1 MRTRT
6 NAHRVRFPAPRGDE
20 PVERLE
26 FVLDEEEEAPCNEYI
41 VMSQERELP
50 ALQEYLHDLLELGSR
65 TIH

>member
-1 MRTRT
+1 MKTKTETR
-6 NAHRVRFPAPRGDE
+6 RIRFPAPRGDE

-26 FVLDEEEEAPCNEYI
+26 FVLDEEEEAPCSEYV

-50 ALQEYLHDLLELGSR
+50 ALQEHLHDLHELGSR